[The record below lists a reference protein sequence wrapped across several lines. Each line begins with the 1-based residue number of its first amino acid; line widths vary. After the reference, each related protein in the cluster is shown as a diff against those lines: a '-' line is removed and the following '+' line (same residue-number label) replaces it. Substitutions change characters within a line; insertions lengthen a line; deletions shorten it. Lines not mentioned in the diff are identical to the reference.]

1 MLRDPSGRSLHKHLP
16 ERVSGHCWHFPSEQ
30 GDSTTLPATSE
41 WITGRHDI
49 AALAPFLERQMIY
62 SHWERYR
69 RSTLSVYL
77 RFSYMSHISI
87 PRIESANDVLTP

>member
-62 SHWERYR
+62 SHWERYIVEVAESTHIILDDAFSR
-69 RSTLSVYL
+69 RAAAARV
-77 RFSYMSHISI
+77 
-87 PRIESANDVLTP
+87 